1 MERKII
7 TIAELYAR
15 EILQQ
20 NNWWELSRKA
30 KLTEDIIEEF
40 QDKLDWESIRQYQ
53 ILTIEFRKNIKK
65 NYQLANIMI
74 NLLC

>member
-65 NYQLANIMI
+65 N
-74 NLLC
+74 